1 MLRSRTPFGGSDSCS
16 VAIATTTS
24 LEIEERILNKVY
36 DFFIFK
42 HVNVFYAD
50 LNSVVDQCC
59 YIFNRWIRLC
69 NTDRIILI
77 YYNWNTPLSPPC
89 LLISVPMPLWN
100 LNKCPV
106 CLQFLNIFEVIVWLN
121 KVNSN
126 FLFHPELICF

>member
-59 YIFNRWIRLC
+59 YIFYRWIRSRSRSRPLWSGSGSA
-69 NTDRIILI
+69 T
-77 YYNWNTPLSPPC
+77 LSPYRYHFD
-89 LLISVPMPLWN
+89 LLQLKYTSFSTLPAY
-100 LNKCPV
+100 
-106 CLQFLNIFEVIVWLN
+106 
-121 KVNSN
+121 
-126 FLFHPELICF
+126 ICTDAVMESK